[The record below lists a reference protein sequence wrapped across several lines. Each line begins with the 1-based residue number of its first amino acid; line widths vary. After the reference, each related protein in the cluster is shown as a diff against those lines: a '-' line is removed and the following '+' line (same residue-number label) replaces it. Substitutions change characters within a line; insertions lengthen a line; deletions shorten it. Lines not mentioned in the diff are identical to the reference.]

1 MQDKK
6 STQENSTKAETARPP
21 MPMPYQP
28 AGPESQPREEEA
40 IKAPEASDAFL
51 AVEFIPRRPPQGRT
65 GEGGR
70 HWQLRNGINACCL
83 PRRGSGRNPQKRK
96 VLGDGG
102 SRQERPSVEVDAPR
116 DNGFDCNYISSLRS
130 VSRYDNFTRGFG
142 YPSDI

>member
-1 MQDKK
+1 MEL
-6 STQENSTKAETARPP
+6 T
-21 MPMPYQP
+21 
-28 AGPESQPREEEA
+28 
-40 IKAPEASDAFL
+40 L
-51 AVEFIPRRPPQGRT
+51 AACLV
-65 GEGGR
+65 GGVV
-70 HWQLRNGINACCL
+70 GIHK
-83 PRRGSGRNPQKRK
+83 KRK